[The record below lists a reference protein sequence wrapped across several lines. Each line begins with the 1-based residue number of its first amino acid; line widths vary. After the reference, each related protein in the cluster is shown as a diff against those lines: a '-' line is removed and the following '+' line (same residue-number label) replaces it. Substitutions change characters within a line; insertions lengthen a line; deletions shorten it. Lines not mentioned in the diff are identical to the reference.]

1 MKPQPKSHDIPV
13 PVQWSAQ
20 QALAVFEFVDLLRD
34 EIWRVHRDG
43 IQAAMRDDHQHD
55 PRQLRLNALDC
66 DPPF

>member
-1 MKPQPKSHDIPV
+1 MKPHPKTYGVVV
-13 PVQWSAQ
+13 PKCWSAE

-55 PRQLRLNALDC
+55 PRQLRLNEVDC